1 MIDVADSCQTRA
13 ATNVFFDLA
22 LGYKSIIIPIF
33 AIAIGIFISF
43 SFAAMYGIVVAA
55 LGLLSTIATGL
66 AMMHMIPLVTMLVAF
81 RLLER
86 YVYIFFCYQ
95 VVCIV
100 LIQIGGDVLV
110 LNNDNESVGKVALK
124 MVEELRRQFYVVPGA
139 FVMLTSPISVLAGAL
154 VSGVQIATSNT
165 SGAWDNAK
173 KYVEV
178 HPLVLHFLNF
188 YWNRL
193 QIWIKCC
200 LKPNGNIN
208 CSFSN

>member
-173 KYVEV
+173 KYVEI
-178 HPLVLHFLNF
+178 F
-188 YWNRL
+188 YFYCHLDN
-193 QIWIKCC
+193 C
-200 LKPNGNIN
+200 LLCFSRNLMVSRKRSLL
-208 CSFSN
+208 SFYSFTC